1 MAVIGL
7 LVVVIGIV
15 LLFPAIDRALEQ
27 VDIKKNLGSLED
39 EE

>member
-27 VDIKKNLGSLED
+27 VDIKNDLGSLED